1 MSKTLHKLM
10 YVSSATNLLNAEE
23 LYSLISQSQ
32 LKNAHFGVTGCI
44 IYHDGNILQYIEGT
58 RASIDFIYDSI
69 VLDSRHTGIQRL
81 CYEPVEQRSFSDWTM
96 ALKYIPDTEYDYTSL
111 YELFEDIM
119 EKNRWTNFVY
129 MHGCSLKPF
138 FALISFK
145 QMILSGRAEQAAFNF
160 KPTWLKP
167 VTCSPLY

>member
-1 MSKTLHKLM
+1 M

-119 EKNRWTNFVY
+119 EKKQVDKLCVHARV
-129 MHGCSLKPF
+129 F
-138 FALISFK
+138 FETFLRINQLQTDDFIWAS
-145 QMILSGRAEQAAFNF
+145 
-160 KPTWLKP
+160 
-167 VTCSPLY
+167 